1 MRRKRVNKMSISSPY
16 DNFPSDDSSHND
28 DDTSLAGAGR
38 SRGFS
43 FIEVLVGVTL
53 IAISMLGLA
62 QLFAYS
68 ILINGNSDQ
77 LTNATFLAQQ
87 QVDSLRNLTQE
98 ELSVLAAGLI
108 DEFLNPNSDGII
120 DYRRITR
127 IQAVENSWRVRVW
140 VFPWELA
147 DVDASTLI
155 ASPITYRVKAEVST
169 LISR

>member
-1 MRRKRVNKMSISSPY
+1 MRRERVNKMNILCQY
-16 DNFPSDDSSHND
+16 DNPPSDYSSQNDS
-28 DDTSLAGAGR
+28 DTPKTSVSR
-38 SRGFS
+38 SKGFS

-98 ELSVLAAGLI
+98 ELSVLAASLI
-108 DEFLNPNSDGII
+108 DELLNPNNDGII

-127 IQAVENSWRVRVW
+127 IQAVENTWRIRVW

-147 DVDASTLI
+147 DECQYSHRKPHNLQ
-155 ASPITYRVKAEVST
+155 S
-169 LISR
+169 